1 MSAALNASLS
11 TVKKKSK
18 GLLSSAES
26 AADDAME
33 LKDLSE
39 DVAQALGGMQLDAF
53 DEDELLQELEAMVA
67 PAPPEASAAVA
78 PSVAAA
84 AVARMPAAPTTA
96 ATTPAPAGMATASG
110 SVWKAPCGRGRGRAI
125 AAAAAA
131 RPEAVRRAPRLRR
144 RRRAFP

>member
-78 PSVAAA
+78 PSKATAAG
-84 AVARMPAAPTTA
+84 VARSVRCPTAPTA
-96 ATTPAPAGMATASG
+96 ATTPRSG
-110 SVWKAPCGRGRGRAI
+110 RARGGGGGLGLRAPCGRGSGRGRTAG
-125 AAAAAA
+125 AGS
-131 RPEAVRRAPRLRR
+131 R
-144 RRRAFP
+144 